1 MYNINVTTY
10 YKKGKMQMENSIAV
24 QGQMEFMGLEIP
36 VVYGGFGRN
45 QMCIL
50 AKTVAEIHDIELKA
64 VNQNIK
70 NNIKRFKDGIDIIDL
85 KTGHFDLPVLEQL
98 GLTKAQ
104 IGNAKNIFL
113 LSERGYAKLI
123 KIMDDD
129 KSWEVHDKLVDEY
142 FNLREEVENQPA
154 PSQIEGNYSHEEALL
169 ELYDLTGHD
178 KEKTLEILNGLMGN
192 QSYKKADVMEDTP
205 TDSNYKPK
213 YYSITEL
220 AESGLVPYHTTIKI
234 NNELR
239 NLGILTRR
247 KDNKPYQ
254 GYIDAGYFRYD
265 TIKEYDSYDY
275 KQEPVKRKG
284 WVLTPEGW
292 EWVIKLLLENNKPSK

>member
-1 MYNINVTTY
+1 MYNKYVTTY

-45 QMCIL
+45 QMCISD
-50 AKTVAEIHDIELKA
+50 KTVAEIHGQPMKEVRKTI
-64 VNQNIK
+64 NR
-70 NNIKRFKDGIDIIDL
+70 NIKRFKECVDYIDL
-85 KTGHFDLPVLEQL
+85 KRGNLITTLEQL
-98 GLTKAQ
+98 GY
-104 IGNAKNIFL
+104 AKQSITQAEHIYL

-178 KEKTLEILNGLMGN
+178 KDKTLEILNGLVGN

-213 YYSITEL
+213 YHSITEL

-239 NLGILTRR
+239 SLGILTRK

-254 GYIDAGYFRYD
+254 RYIDAGYFKYD

-284 WVLTPEGW
+284 WVLTPKGW
-292 EWVIKLLLENNKPSK
+292 EWVIKLLLESNKPSK

>member
-1 MYNINVTTY
+1 
-10 YKKGKMQMENSIAV
+10 
-24 QGQMEFMGLEIP
+24 
-36 VVYGGFGRN
+36 
-45 QMCIL
+45 MCIL
-50 AKTVAEIHDIELKA
+50 AKTVAEIHGITVGE

-70 NNIKRFKDGIDIIDL
+70 RNEKRFKDGIDIIDFKKSAITESYSQML
-85 KTGHFDLPVLEQL
+85 KEKL
-98 GLTKAQ
+98 GFTQAQ
-104 IGNAKNIFL
+104 INASRNIYL

-142 FNLREEVENQPA
+142 FNLREEVENQPT
-154 PSQIEGNYSHEEALL
+154 PSQIESNYSHVEALL

-178 KEKTLEILNGLMGN
+178 KDKTLEILNGLMGN
-192 QSYKKADVMEDTP
+192 QSYKKADIMEDTP

-239 NLGILTRR
+239 NLGILTRK

-254 GYIDAGYFRYD
+254 RYIDAGYFKYD

-275 KQEPVKRKG
+275 KQEPVRRKG
-284 WVLTPEGW
+284 WVLTPKGW
-292 EWVIKLLLENNKPSK
+292 EWVIELLLENNKPSK

>member
-1 MYNINVTTY
+1 
-10 YKKGKMQMENSIAV
+10 MQMENSIAV

-45 QMCIL
+45 QMCISD
-50 AKTVAEIHDIELKA
+50 KTVAEIHGQPMKEVRKTI
-64 VNQNIK
+64 NR
-70 NNIKRFKDGIDIIDL
+70 NIKRFKECVDYIDL
-85 KTGHFDLPVLEQL
+85 KRGNLITTLEQL
-98 GLTKAQ
+98 GY
-104 IGNAKNIFL
+104 AKQSITQAEHIYL

-178 KEKTLEILNGLMGN
+178 KDKTLEILNGLVGN

-213 YYSITEL
+213 YHSITEL

-239 NLGILTRR
+239 SLGILTRK

-254 GYIDAGYFRYD
+254 RYIDAGYFKYD

-284 WVLTPEGW
+284 WVLTPKGW
-292 EWVIKLLLENNKPSK
+292 EWVIKLLLESNKPSK

>member
-1 MYNINVTTY
+1 
-10 YKKGKMQMENSIAV
+10 MQMENSIAV

-45 QMCIL
+45 QMCVSD
-50 AKTVAEIHDIELKA
+50 KTVAEIHGQPMKEVRKTI
-64 VNQNIK
+64 NR
-70 NNIKRFKDGIDIIDL
+70 NIKRFKECVDYIDL
-85 KTGHFDLPVLEQL
+85 KRGNLITTLEQL
-98 GLTKAQ
+98 GY
-104 IGNAKNIFL
+104 AKQSITQAEHIYL

-178 KEKTLEILNGLMGN
+178 KDKTLDILNGLMGN
-192 QSYKKADVMEDTP
+192 QSYKKADVMEGTP
-205 TDSNYKPK
+205 MDSNYEPK

-239 NLGILTRR
+239 GLGILTRK

-254 GYIDAGYFRYD
+254 RYIDAGYFKYD

-284 WVLTPEGW
+284 WVLTPKGW

>member
-1 MYNINVTTY
+1 
-10 YKKGKMQMENSIAV
+10 MENSIAV

-45 QMCIL
+45 QMCVSD
-50 AKTVAEIHDIELKA
+50 KTVAEIHGQPMKEVRKTI
-64 VNQNIK
+64 NR
-70 NNIKRFKDGIDIIDL
+70 NIKRFKECVDYIDL
-85 KTGHFDLPVLEQL
+85 KRGNLITTLEQL
-98 GLTKAQ
+98 GY
-104 IGNAKNIFL
+104 AKQSITQAEHIYL

-142 FNLREEVENQPA
+142 FNLREEVENQPT

-178 KEKTLEILNGLMGN
+178 KDKTLEILNGLMGN

-205 TDSNYKPK
+205 TDGNYKPK

-239 NLGILTRR
+239 SLGILTRR

-254 GYIDAGYFRYD
+254 GYIDAGYFKYD

-292 EWVIKLLLENNKPSK
+292 EWVIKLLLESKKPSK

>member
-1 MYNINVTTY
+1 
-10 YKKGKMQMENSIAV
+10 MQMENSIAV

-45 QMCIL
+45 QMCVSD
-50 AKTVAEIHDIELKA
+50 KTVAEIHGQPMKEVRKTI
-64 VNQNIK
+64 NR
-70 NNIKRFKDGIDIIDL
+70 NIKRFKEGVDYIDL
-85 KTGHFDLPVLEQL
+85 KRGNLITTLEQL
-98 GLTKAQ
+98 GY
-104 IGNAKNIFL
+104 AKQSITQAEHIYL

-142 FNLREEVENQPA
+142 FNLREEVENQPT

-178 KEKTLEILNGLMGN
+178 KDKTLDILNGLMGN
-192 QSYKKADVMEDTP
+192 QSYKKADVMEDAP
-205 TDSNYKPK
+205 TDNNYKPK
-213 YYSITEL
+213 YHSITEL

-239 NLGILTRR
+239 SLGILTRR

-254 GYIDAGYFRYD
+254 GYIDAGYFKYD

>member
-1 MYNINVTTY
+1 
-10 YKKGKMQMENSIAV
+10 MQMENSIAV

-45 QMCIL
+45 QMCVSD
-50 AKTVAEIHDIELKA
+50 KTVAEIHGQATYEIRKTI
-64 VNQNIK
+64 NR
-70 NNIKRFKDGIDIIDL
+70 NIKRFKDGIDYIDL
-85 KTGHFDLPVLEQL
+85 KRSNPITTLEQL
-98 GLTKAQ
+98 GY
-104 IGNAKNIFL
+104 AKQSITQAEHIYL

-142 FNLREEVENQPA
+142 FNLREEAENKPT

-178 KEKTLEILNGLMGN
+178 KGKTLEILNGLTGN
-192 QSYKKADVMEDTP
+192 QSYKKADIMEDTP
-205 TDSNYKPK
+205 TNSNYKPK
-213 YYSITEL
+213 HYSITEL

-239 NLGILTRR
+239 SLGILTRK

-254 GYIDAGYFRYD
+254 RYIDAGYFKYD

-284 WVLTPEGW
+284 WVLTPKGW